1 MIFALARKWVQ
12 GCPPNFAG
20 AWGVP
25 KGSST
30 SILVALGA
38 GVPPLGAYMGA
49 EFGVENDRFVENP

>member
-1 MIFALARKWVQ
+1 MIFAIARNWVQ

-38 GVPPLGAYMGA
+38 GVPPLGAYMRAKFAVQHGCL
-49 EFGVENDRFVENP
+49 VENP